1 MNERKGNFMA
11 DGMAV
16 AGVSNLAQK
25 QTEMKP
31 IDKNKALKDCQM
43 FGNNLGKTPE
53 ACQKEQDAITAYN
66 EALEASNPSGKLDLK
81 Y

>member
-1 MNERKGNFMA
+1 MA
-11 DGMAV
+11 DGMTV
-16 AGVSNLAQK
+16 TSVSKSAPK
-25 QTEMKP
+25 QSEMKP
-31 IDKNKALKDCQM
+31 IDKEQALKDCQM

-66 EALEASNPSGKLDLK
+66 EALAASNPSGKLDVK